1 MSNAA
6 QLVKGQNLPVTGDD
20 VVVRVDGITGADV
33 SALLVTESGK
43 VRSDAD
49 FVFFNQPAAPG
60 VQLLPGTPGALAVS
74 LAQVPP
80 AIERIR
86 AVLTLEDANSSFGRL
101 PAPTA
106 TLTDRA
112 GNPLCQYR
120 IEGLGPETVVIA
132 VELYRRGGQW
142 KIRAVGQGYA
152 GGFADLVTDH
162 GVTVDDAP
170 SSTSQ
175 AQPAGS
181 PPPVNHA
188 PAGQYPPPAGQA
200 PGYAP
205 PPSGQGS
212 GYAPQPAGGFPP
224 PSGPAGGYPPP
235 SGQTPLGGY
244 LPPSGQPPVGGYPPP
259 SANQVPVGGYPPP
272 PGQAPVGGYASPSGQ
287 PPAGRYPPPSA
298 NQAPVGGYPPPAG
311 YPPAAGQVPSAPAVR
326 MVKGEQA
333 LSLEKRQ
340 KLDLRKREVV
350 KVLAKAGAGDVRARV
365 VLVIDKT
372 LSMSQL
378 YQTQVVHRVVERM
391 IPVAI
396 QLDDDGSLEPYLYGA
411 NFAKLPD
418 IVIEHADQWCAE
430 FLHLNGVHGGI
441 DYRNIGGYNNE
452 LPVMNDILGSLKR
465 HPEPTLVLFFTDGGF
480 HKRKPITQLMQKA
493 SRERAFWQFIGLGRN
508 NFGILH
514 ELDTMSGRVVDNAG
528 FFAIDDIDRLS
539 DSDLYS
545 SLLSEFP
552 DWLRAAG
559 SAGILR

>member
-1 MSNAA
+1 
-6 QLVKGQNLPVTGDD
+6 
-20 VVVRVDGITGADV
+20 
-33 SALLVTESGK
+33 
-43 VRSDAD
+43 
-49 FVFFNQPAAPG
+49 
-60 VQLLPGTPGALAVS
+60 
-74 LAQVPP
+74 
-80 AIERIR
+80 
-86 AVLTLEDANSSFGRL
+86 
-101 PAPTA
+101 
-106 TLTDRA
+106 
-112 GNPLCQYR
+112 
-120 IEGLGPETVVIA
+120 
-132 VELYRRGGQW
+132 
-142 KIRAVGQGYA
+142 
-152 GGFADLVTDH
+152 
-162 GVTVDDAP
+162 
-170 SSTSQ
+170 
-175 AQPAGS
+175 
-181 PPPVNHA
+181 
-188 PAGQYPPPAGQA
+188 
-200 PGYAP
+200 
-205 PPSGQGS
+205 
-212 GYAPQPAGGFPP
+212 
-224 PSGPAGGYPPP
+224 
-235 SGQTPLGGY
+235 
-244 LPPSGQPPVGGYPPP
+244 
-259 SANQVPVGGYPPP
+259 
-272 PGQAPVGGYASPSGQ
+272 
-287 PPAGRYPPPSA
+287 
-298 NQAPVGGYPPPAG
+298 
-311 YPPAAGQVPSAPAVR
+311 